1 MQRLA
6 RTPIEPNQQNALA
19 FLAHFAEIKQLLAK
33 HLPPST
39 LKVFAEPVV
48 KTDVVEWYSSLEGQP
63 VKLTEKQQDEKLL
76 SAIQNK
82 LTSIQNLVSELKQQ
96 NAISPEK
103 AALIQQL
110 LTSATHN
117 TKEIYVVNGE
127 PVIVGWGLGKVVE
140 PPPPVIPPVATV
152 PFWHKHL
159 WCLLL
164 LPLLL
169 LLLGF
174 LLWWF
179 LLKAKPETAPPVKE
193 PVKQEVVKQ
202 PEPEKVPEPVKIPEP
217 VKELEPVKEI
227 EPEKTVE
234 KEKPVPVEEVKVPQP
249 EPKKEEKVV
258 EPPKKPAPICT
269 KSITPEKRPQ
279 MVMVFDNSASMLLSL
294 SETKASIDAFNER
307 WDTVGITQAELDYMR
322 REPRRL
328 TVAKSSASTIIDKI
342 DKNIDIGLVSLTY
355 CPSTSHGFYSPGKR
369 AALKQKIRSMY
380 PDTTSDNAGTAL
392 YDGLQKAASMVDGK
406 NRDAFILLIS
416 DGEDS
421 CNKDQSVCSLA
432 KQLAKSKPKLK
443 INVVDIGNTKA
454 ANCAASATG
463 GKVFTAQSKQ
473 QVSNMINRAI
483 QPMIEK
489 EECK

>member
-6 RTPIEPNQQNALA
+6 RTPIEPNQQNAIA
-19 FLAHFAEIKQLLAK
+19 FFAHFAEIKQLLAK

-48 KTDVVEWYSSLEGQP
+48 KNDVVEWYSSLEGQP

-76 SAIQNK
+76 STIQNK
-82 LTSIQNLVSELKQQ
+82 LTSIQNLVSELKQK

-103 AALIQQL
+103 AALVQQL
-110 LTSATHN
+110 LTSATHS

-127 PVIVGWGLGKVVE
+127 PVIVGWGLGKMVE
-140 PPPPVIPPVATV
+140 PPPVIPPVTSAVASV
-152 PFWHKHL
+152 PFWRKHL

-169 LLLGF
+169 LLLSF

-179 LLKAKPETAPPVKE
+179 LLKAKPEVTSPVKD

-202 PEPEKVPEPVKIPEP
+202 PEPVKAPEP
-217 VKELEPVKEI
+217 VKEPEPIKEI
-227 EPEKTVE
+227 EPEKTVEE

-249 EPKKEEKVV
+249 EPKTEEKVV
-258 EPPKKPAPICT
+258 EPPKKLAPICT
-269 KSITPEKRPQ
+269 KSITPEQRPQ
-279 MVMVFDNSASMLLSL
+279 MVIVFDNSTSMLLSL
-294 SETKASIDAFNER
+294 SETKASIEAFNKR
-307 WDTVGITQAELDYMR
+307 WEAIGVTQAELDYMR

-328 TVAKSSASTIIDKI
+328 SVAKSSASTIIDKI

-355 CPSTSHGFYSPGKR
+355 CPSTSHGFYSPSKR

-380 PDTTSDNAGTAL
+380 PDTISDNTGTAL

-416 DGEDS
+416 DGQDS

-454 ANCAASATG
+454 ANCAAAATG